1 MLRLFSA
8 LAAFLFLPAC
18 TKSATVTP
26 ELKSRWST
34 KGLYDLKVNDLA
46 GAPVDLSQFTGKVTL
61 VVNTAS
67 ECGFTP
73 QYDGLQAL
81 HSELEERGFS
91 VVAFPCNEFGSQEPG
106 SGEEIA
112 AFCKSNYAISFP
124 VLGKVGVKQ
133 GETQSEVYSLLGTQT
148 GDLPGWNFGKYL
160 VARDG
165 TPIAFYG
172 TRTEPGDAD
181 LRAAIEAELAR

>member
-1 MLRLFSA
+1 MLRFISA

-26 ELKSRWST
+26 ELKSRWNT
-34 KGLYDLKVNDLA
+34 KGLYDLTVNDLA
-46 GAPVDLSQFTGKVTL
+46 GARVDLSKFAGKVTL

-73 QYDGLQAL
+73 QYEGLQVL
-81 HSELEERGFS
+81 HSELADRGFS

-112 AFCKSNYAISFP
+112 AFCQSNYAISFP

-133 GETQSEVYSLLGTQT
+133 GETQSEVYSLLGTHT

-160 VARDG
+160 VAKDG

-172 TRTEPGDAD
+172 TRTEPDDSD
-181 LRAAIEAELAR
+181 LRAAIEAALER